1 MRGLAK
7 LVAALVLGGC
17 AALGTMSEA
26 WANGPTLTAV
36 KQRGQLLCG
45 VFGVVPGFSLPDSK
59 GVMRGIDADS
69 CRALAAAVFGDPD
82 KVRYVMLTAQ
92 QRLPALQAGEV
103 DVVFANLT
111 WTFGREVPTGLS
123 FPHIYYYDG
132 QTFVVKK
139 SLGIKTTKELD
150 GASICLTQGST
161 IELTVQEHFARNGMK
176 FTPVVFADVS
186 ETRKAFLAGRCDATA
201 GDGSSLAGFK
211 SSLGTAADDYVVM
224 PERISNEPLAGAVRK
239 GDAQWLDI
247 VKWTHFAMVS
257 AEALGIAKANV
268 DSFASSKDPNVR
280 RLLGMESGF
289 GEMLGLRTDWVVA
302 IVKSVGNFGEM
313 WDRNVVGVDRGLNR
327 LWTQGGLQYAPPFR

>member
-1 MRGLAK
+1 MKGLSK
-7 LVAALVLGGC
+7 LAAALALGAC
-17 AALGTMSEA
+17 AALSHASPSFAE
-26 WANGPTLTAV
+26 GPTLAAV
-36 KQRGQLLCG
+36 KQRDHLLCG

-69 CRALAAAVFGDPD
+69 CRAVAAAVLGDPD
-82 KVRYVMLTAQ
+82 KVKYVMLTAQ

-111 WTFGREVPTGLS
+111 WTFGREVPTGLA
-123 FPHIYYYDG
+123 FPHVYYYDG

-139 SLGIKTTKELD
+139 SLGVKSAKELD

-161 IELTVQEHFARNGMK
+161 IESTVQEYFTRNGMK

-211 SSLGTAADDYVVM
+211 ASLGAAATDYLIL
-224 PERISNEPLAGAVRK
+224 PERISNEPLGAAVRK
-239 GDAQWLDI
+239 GDGQWLD
-247 VKWTHFAMVS
+247 VVQWTHFAMVS
-257 AEALGIAKANV
+257 AEAVGIDSNNIG
-268 DSFASSKDPNVR
+268 SFADSTDANVR
-280 RLLGMESGF
+280 RLLGAEGGL
-289 GEMLGLRTDWVVA
+289 GEMLGLRNDWVVA
-302 IVKSVGNFGEM
+302 IIKGVGNFGEM